1 MYLFFTFTGGRG
13 RFDRR
18 ERGRASAT
26 CRRWWYLRGGDGV
39 IYLGILER
47 GHFFFFFFLSLVAD
61 WLERMGMKLVFLCK
75 IETCNILY
83 REKKLVVREEEEER

>member
-18 ERGRASAT
+18 ERERASAT

-39 IYLGILER
+39 IYLGILE
-47 GHFFFFFFLSLVAD
+47 GVSFFFFSFLVGGRLVRVNGDDICFFVQNRDL
-61 WLERMGMKLVFLCK
+61 
-75 IETCNILY
+75 LY
-83 REKKLVVREEEEER
+83 IYCREKKSVVREEEDT